1 MGAVIVGCDVG
12 GTFTDL
18 ILHDP
23 SNGGLQL
30 AKVPTTTAN
39 QAHGVIAALEKTGM
53 SAHGVDLFIHG
64 TTATTN
70 AVLERKLAKC
80 GLITTRGFRD
90 VLELGRRTRPNPY
103 GLIGT
108 FEPIFPATS
117 VSKSRSAWMLRAQS

>member
-90 VLELGRRTRPNPY
+90 VDEHGRTP
-103 GLIGT
+103 T
-108 FEPIFPATS
+108 
-117 VSKSRSAWMLRAQS
+117 V

>member
-53 SAHGVDLFIHG
+53 SAHGVEAEDGAL
-64 TTATTN
+64 
-70 AVLERKLAKC
+70 
-80 GLITTRGFRD
+80 
-90 VLELGRRTRPNPY
+90 
-103 GLIGT
+103 
-108 FEPIFPATS
+108 
-117 VSKSRSAWMLRAQS
+117 